1 MTETTEPRWLTESEH
16 ETWMVLVGL
25 MHKLPGALDSQLR
38 RDAELTHFEYAVLA
52 TLSAAKNRTL
62 SMTDIATFASCSL
75 SRLSHVVSR
84 MEARNWVKRSPS
96 PNNGRVT
103 LVKLTTPGIKKLAA
117 SAPGH
122 VCEARRLVF
131 DALGEDQLASLRSIG
146 TAVLERIDAIDAID
160 EGSTIPC

>member
-1 MTETTEPRWLTESEH
+1 MKGTTEPKWLSESEYAA
-16 ETWMVLVGL
+16 WMVLIGL

-38 RDAELTHFEYAVLA
+38 RDADLTHFEYAVLA
-52 TLSAAKNRTL
+52 TLSAATNRTS

-84 MEARNWVKRSPS
+84 MEARGWVKRSPS
-96 PNNGRVT
+96 PTNGRVT
-103 LVKLTTPGIKKLAA
+103 LVKLAAPGMKKLSA

-131 DALGEDQLASLRSIG
+131 DALCEEQLASLSTIG
-146 TAVLERIDAIDAID
+146 TAILQRIDAVA
-160 EGSTIPC
+160 EQPEVSPC